1 MGCFNEDIFCLISI
15 HDPTNNFQGMWESII
30 AVCIVSTY
38 LSINAFDW
46 YYKYILAQISRRVFQ
61 KLAEIYFGTEI
72 LQGGGVIISWEE
84 PLTSECF

>member
-1 MGCFNEDIFCLISI
+1 MHLIDIK
-15 HDPTNNFQGMWESII
+15 N
-30 AVCIVSTY
+30 
-38 LSINAFDW
+38 
-46 YYKYILAQISRRVFQ
+46 ILTLISRRVFQ